1 MKPLQ
6 LSDFTVDPENENV
19 HYATFSNEGF
29 IIEVELVHENWDF
42 NKVFELCTSVFENFD
57 QLDNKAKSF
66 LATIQVKI
74 INEQEELKKNNLVV
88 IEEDFKEL
96 MTIAKIEIYDQKIE
110 LDYIVSVENFLIGA
124 AMLAENG
131 LDNPKFTYVLIE
143 SEIED
148 IDENGNK
155 TFKIIDKK
163 FYRLTEEK
171 SENSASSSNNFL
183 QVYNDKNFFE
193 RIVSFF
199 KGLFKYI

>member
-6 LSDFTVDPENENV
+6 LSDFTVDPENENI

-29 IIEVELVHENWDF
+29 IIEIELVHENWDF

-66 LATIQVKI
+66 LTTIQVKI

-88 IEEDFKEL
+88 IEEDFKKL

-110 LDYIVSVENFLIGA
+110 FDYIVSVENFLIGA

-171 SENSASSSNNFL
+171 SKNSTSSSNNFL

-193 RIVSFF
+193 RIVLFF
-199 KGLFKYI
+199 KGIFK

>member
-1 MKPLQ
+1 MKPLL
-6 LSDFTVDPENENV
+6 LSDFTVDPENENI

-66 LATIQVKI
+66 LTTIQVKI

-88 IEEDFKEL
+88 IEEDFKKL

-171 SENSASSSNNFL
+171 SKNSTSSSNNFL

-199 KGLFKYI
+199 KGLFK

>member
-6 LSDFTVDPENENV
+6 LSDFTVDPENENI

-66 LATIQVKI
+66 LTTIQVKI

-171 SENSASSSNNFL
+171 SKNSTSSSNNFL
-183 QVYNDKNFFE
+183 QVYNNKNFFE

-199 KGLFKYI
+199 KGLFK

>member
-19 HYATFSNEGF
+19 HYATFSNKGF

-199 KGLFKYI
+199 KGLFK

>member
-6 LSDFTVDPENENV
+6 LSDFIVDPENENI

-88 IEEDFKEL
+88 IEEDFKKL

-110 LDYIVSVENFLIGA
+110 FDYIVSVENFLIGA

-171 SENSASSSNNFL
+171 SENSTSSSNNFL
-183 QVYNDKNFFE
+183 QVYNNKNFFE
-193 RIVSFF
+193 QIVSFF
-199 KGLFKYI
+199 KGLFK

>member
-6 LSDFTVDPENENV
+6 LSDFTVDPENENI
-19 HYATFSNEGF
+19 HYTTFSNEGF

-66 LATIQVKI
+66 LTTIQVKI
-74 INEQEELKKNNLVV
+74 INEKEELKKNNLVV
-88 IEEDFKEL
+88 IEEDFKKL

-110 LDYIVSVENFLIGA
+110 FDYIVSVENFLIGA

-143 SEIED
+143 SEIEN

-171 SENSASSSNNFL
+171 SKNSTSSSNNFL
-183 QVYNDKNFFE
+183 QVYNNKNFFE

-199 KGLFKYI
+199 KGLFK

>member
-6 LSDFTVDPENENV
+6 LSDFTVDPENENI
-19 HYATFSNEGF
+19 HYATFSNKGF

-171 SENSASSSNNFL
+171 SENSTSSSNNFL
-183 QVYNDKNFFE
+183 QVYNNKNFFE
-193 RIVSFF
+193 QIVSFF
-199 KGLFKYI
+199 KGLFK

>member
-6 LSDFTVDPENENV
+6 LSDFIVDPENENI
-19 HYATFSNEGF
+19 HYATFSNEGL

-110 LDYIVSVENFLIGA
+110 FDYIVSVENFLIGA

-171 SENSASSSNNFL
+171 SENSTSSSNNFL
-183 QVYNDKNFFE
+183 QVYNNKNFFE

-199 KGLFKYI
+199 KGLFK

>member
-6 LSDFTVDPENENV
+6 LNDFTVDPENENI

-110 LDYIVSVENFLIGA
+110 FDYIVSVENFLIGA

-171 SENSASSSNNFL
+171 SENSTSSSNNFL
-183 QVYNDKNFFE
+183 QVYNNKNFFE

-199 KGLFKYI
+199 KGLFK

>member
-6 LSDFTVDPENENV
+6 LSDFTVDPENENI

-66 LATIQVKI
+66 LTTIQVKI

-88 IEEDFKEL
+88 IEEDFKKL

-110 LDYIVSVENFLIGA
+110 FDYIVSVKNFLIGA

-171 SENSASSSNNFL
+171 SENSTSSSNNFL
-183 QVYNDKNFFE
+183 QVYNNKNFFE
-193 RIVSFF
+193 QIVSFF
-199 KGLFKYI
+199 KGLFK

>member
-6 LSDFTVDPENENV
+6 LSDFTVDPENENI
-19 HYATFSNEGF
+19 HYATFSNKGF

-66 LATIQVKI
+66 LTTIQVKI

-88 IEEDFKEL
+88 IEEDFEKL

-110 LDYIVSVENFLIGA
+110 FDYIVSVENFLIGA

-171 SENSASSSNNFL
+171 SKNSTSSSNNFL
-183 QVYNDKNFFE
+183 QVYNNKNFFE

-199 KGLFKYI
+199 KGLFK

>member
-6 LSDFTVDPENENV
+6 LSDFIVDPENENI

-66 LATIQVKI
+66 LTTIQVKI

-88 IEEDFKEL
+88 IEEDFKKL

-110 LDYIVSVENFLIGA
+110 FDYIVSVENFLIGA

-171 SENSASSSNNFL
+171 SENSTSSSNNFL
-183 QVYNDKNFFE
+183 QVYNNKNFFE

-199 KGLFKYI
+199 KGLFK

>member
-6 LSDFTVDPENENV
+6 LSDFTVDPKNENI

-66 LATIQVKI
+66 LTTIQVKI
-74 INEQEELKKNNLVV
+74 INEQDELKKNNLVV
-88 IEEDFKEL
+88 IEEDFKKL

-110 LDYIVSVENFLIGA
+110 FDYIVSVENFLIGA

-171 SENSASSSNNFL
+171 SENSTSSSNNFL
-183 QVYNDKNFFE
+183 QVYNNKNFFE

-199 KGLFKYI
+199 KGLFK

>member
-29 IIEVELVHENWDF
+29 IIEIELVHENWDF

-66 LATIQVKI
+66 LTTIQVKN

-88 IEEDFKEL
+88 IEEDFKKL

-110 LDYIVSVENFLIGA
+110 FDYIVSVENFLIGA

-171 SENSASSSNNFL
+171 SENSTSSSNNFL
-183 QVYNDKNFFE
+183 QVYNNKNFFE

-199 KGLFKYI
+199 KGLFK

>member
-6 LSDFTVDPENENV
+6 LSDFIVDPENENI

-66 LATIQVKI
+66 LTTIQVKI
-74 INEQEELKKNNLVV
+74 INEQDELKKNNLVV
-88 IEEDFKEL
+88 IEEDFKKL

-110 LDYIVSVENFLIGA
+110 FDYIVSVENFLIGA

-171 SENSASSSNNFL
+171 SKNSTSSSNNFL
-183 QVYNDKNFFE
+183 QVYNNKNFFE
-193 RIVSFF
+193 QIVSFF
-199 KGLFKYI
+199 KGLFK

>member
-88 IEEDFKEL
+88 IEEDFKKL

-199 KGLFKYI
+199 KGLFK

>member
-6 LSDFTVDPENENV
+6 LSDFTVDPENENI

-66 LATIQVKI
+66 LTTIQVKN

-88 IEEDFKEL
+88 IEEDFKKL

-110 LDYIVSVENFLIGA
+110 FDYIVSVENFLIGA

-171 SENSASSSNNFL
+171 SKNSTSSSNNFL
-183 QVYNDKNFFE
+183 QVYNNKNFFE

-199 KGLFKYI
+199 KGLFK

>member
-6 LSDFTVDPENENV
+6 LSDFTVDPENENI

-88 IEEDFKEL
+88 IEEDFKKL

-110 LDYIVSVENFLIGA
+110 FDYIVSVKNFLIGA

-183 QVYNDKNFFE
+183 QVYNDKNFFD

-199 KGLFKYI
+199 KGLFK

>member
-6 LSDFTVDPENENV
+6 LNDFTVDPENENI
-19 HYATFSNEGF
+19 HYATFSNKGF

-199 KGLFKYI
+199 KGLFK

>member
-6 LSDFTVDPENENV
+6 LSDFTVDPENENI

-66 LATIQVKI
+66 LTTIQVKI
-74 INEQEELKKNNLVV
+74 INEQDELKKNNLVV
-88 IEEDFKEL
+88 IEEDFKKL

-171 SENSASSSNNFL
+171 SKNSTSSSNNFL
-183 QVYNDKNFFE
+183 QVYNNKNFFE

-199 KGLFKYI
+199 KGLFK

>member
-6 LSDFTVDPENENV
+6 LSDFTVDPENENI

-66 LATIQVKI
+66 LTTIQVKI
-74 INEQEELKKNNLVV
+74 INEQDELKKNNLVV
-88 IEEDFKEL
+88 IEEDFKKL

-110 LDYIVSVENFLIGA
+110 FDYIVSVENFLIGA
-124 AMLAENG
+124 VMLAENG

-171 SENSASSSNNFL
+171 SENSTSSSNNFL
-183 QVYNDKNFFE
+183 QVYNNKNFFE

-199 KGLFKYI
+199 KGLFK

>member
-6 LSDFTVDPENENV
+6 LSDFTVDPENENI
-19 HYATFSNEGF
+19 HYATFSNKGF

-171 SENSASSSNNFL
+171 SKNSTSSSNNFL
-183 QVYNDKNFFE
+183 QVYNNKNFFE

-199 KGLFKYI
+199 KGLFK

>member
-193 RIVSFF
+193 RIVLFL
-199 KGLFKYI
+199 KGLFK

>member
-1 MKPLQ
+1 MKPLL
-6 LSDFTVDPENENV
+6 LSDFTVDPENENI
-19 HYATFSNEGF
+19 HYATFSNKGF

-199 KGLFKYI
+199 KGLFK

>member
-6 LSDFTVDPENENV
+6 LSDFTVDPENENI

-29 IIEVELVHENWDF
+29 IIEVELVYENWDF

-199 KGLFKYI
+199 KGLFK

>member
-6 LSDFTVDPENENV
+6 LSDFTVDPENENI

-29 IIEVELVHENWDF
+29 IIEIELVHENWDF

-66 LATIQVKI
+66 LTTIQVKF

-88 IEEDFKEL
+88 IEEDFKKL

-110 LDYIVSVENFLIGA
+110 FDYIVSVENFLIGA

-171 SENSASSSNNFL
+171 SKNSTSSSNNFL
-183 QVYNDKNFFE
+183 QVYNNKNFFE

-199 KGLFKYI
+199 KGLFK

>member
-6 LSDFTVDPENENV
+6 LSDFTVDPENENI

-66 LATIQVKI
+66 LTTIQVKI
-74 INEQEELKKNNLVV
+74 INEQDELKKNNLVV
-88 IEEDFKEL
+88 IEEDFKKL

-110 LDYIVSVENFLIGA
+110 FDYIVSVENFLIGA

-171 SENSASSSNNFL
+171 SKNSTSSSNNFL
-183 QVYNDKNFFE
+183 QVYNNKNFFE
-193 RIVSFF
+193 QIVSFF
-199 KGLFKYI
+199 KGLFK

>member
-6 LSDFTVDPENENV
+6 LSDFTVDPENENI

-42 NKVFELCTSVFENFD
+42 NKVFELCTSVFENFE
-57 QLDNKAKSF
+57 QIDNKAKSF
-66 LATIQVKI
+66 LTTIQVKI
-74 INEQEELKKNNLVV
+74 INEQDELKKNNLVV
-88 IEEDFKEL
+88 IEEDFKKL

-110 LDYIVSVENFLIGA
+110 FDYIVSVENFLIGA

-171 SENSASSSNNFL
+171 SENSTSSSNNFL
-183 QVYNDKNFFE
+183 QVYNNKNFFE

-199 KGLFKYI
+199 KGLFK

>member
-6 LSDFTVDPENENV
+6 LSDFIVDPENENI

-88 IEEDFKEL
+88 IEEDFKKL

-110 LDYIVSVENFLIGA
+110 FDYIVSVENFLIGA

-199 KGLFKYI
+199 KGLFK

>member
-171 SENSASSSNNFL
+171 SKNSTSSSNNFL

-193 RIVSFF
+193 RIVLFL
-199 KGLFKYI
+199 KGLFK

>member
-66 LATIQVKI
+66 LTTIQVKI
-74 INEQEELKKNNLVV
+74 INEQDELKKNNLVV

-199 KGLFKYI
+199 KGLFK

>member
-1 MKPLQ
+1 MQPLQ
-6 LSDFTVDPENENV
+6 LSDFTVDPENENI

-66 LATIQVKI
+66 LTTIQVKI

-88 IEEDFKEL
+88 IEEDFKKL

-110 LDYIVSVENFLIGA
+110 FDYIVSVENFLIGA

-143 SEIED
+143 SEIEN

-171 SENSASSSNNFL
+171 SKNSTSSSNNFL
-183 QVYNDKNFFE
+183 QVYNNKNFFE

-199 KGLFKYI
+199 KGLFK

>member
-6 LSDFTVDPENENV
+6 LSDFTVDPENENI
-19 HYATFSNEGF
+19 HYATFSNKGF

-66 LATIQVKI
+66 LTTIQVKI

-88 IEEDFKEL
+88 IEEDFEKL

-110 LDYIVSVENFLIGA
+110 FDYIVSVENFLIGA

-171 SENSASSSNNFL
+171 SKNSTSSSNNFL
-183 QVYNDKNFFE
+183 QVYDNGSFFE
-193 RIVSFF
+193 RIVLFF
-199 KGLFKYI
+199 KGLFK

>member
-6 LSDFTVDPENENV
+6 LSDFTVDPENENI
-19 HYATFSNEGF
+19 HYATFSNKGF
-29 IIEVELVHENWDF
+29 IIEVELVHEDWDF

-199 KGLFKYI
+199 KGLFK

>member
-1 MKPLQ
+1 MKPLL
-6 LSDFTVDPENENV
+6 LSDFTVDPENENI

-66 LATIQVKI
+66 LTTIQVKI

-88 IEEDFKEL
+88 IEEDFKKL

-110 LDYIVSVENFLIGA
+110 FDYIVSVENFLIGA

-163 FYRLTEEK
+163 VYRLTEEK
-171 SENSASSSNNFL
+171 SKNSTSSSNNFL
-183 QVYNDKNFFE
+183 QVYNNKNFFE

-199 KGLFKYI
+199 KGLFK

>member
-6 LSDFTVDPENENV
+6 LSDFTVDPENENI

-29 IIEVELVHENWDF
+29 IIEIELVHENWDF

-66 LATIQVKI
+66 LTTIQVKI

-88 IEEDFKEL
+88 IEEDFKKL

-171 SENSASSSNNFL
+171 SENSTSSSNNFL
-183 QVYNDKNFFE
+183 QVYNNKNFFE

-199 KGLFKYI
+199 KGLFK

>member
-6 LSDFTVDPENENV
+6 LSDFTVDPENENI
-19 HYATFSNEGF
+19 HYATFSNKGF
-29 IIEVELVHENWDF
+29 IIEVELVHEDWDF

-171 SENSASSSNNFL
+171 SKNSTSSSNNFL

-199 KGLFKYI
+199 KGLFK

>member
-110 LDYIVSVENFLIGA
+110 FDYIVSVENFLIGA

-171 SENSASSSNNFL
+171 SKNSTSSSNNFL

-199 KGLFKYI
+199 KGLFK

>member
-6 LSDFTVDPENENV
+6 LSDFTVDPENENI

-42 NKVFELCTSVFENFD
+42 NKIFELCTSVFENFD

-66 LATIQVKI
+66 LTTIQVKI

-88 IEEDFKEL
+88 IEEDFKKL

-110 LDYIVSVENFLIGA
+110 FDYIVSVENFLIGA

-171 SENSASSSNNFL
+171 SENSTSSFNNFL
-183 QVYNDKNFFE
+183 QVYNNKNFFE

-199 KGLFKYI
+199 KGLFK